1 MKRYSLQDIEAT
13 FPQAVRQEAG
23 SARERMYLI
32 ARIGELMEA
41 LDRSNQAIANLMR
54 DVAFEKAVNERV
66 GEVVTRMFKDIR
78 DGDTKS

>member
-1 MKRYSLQDIEAT
+1 MKRYSLADVEAT

-23 SARERMYLI
+23 SARERMYLM
-32 ARIGELMEA
+32 ARIAELMEA
-41 LDRSNQAIANLMR
+41 LDRSNQTVAELLR

-66 GEVVTRMFKDIR
+66 GEVVTRMLKDIR

>member
-1 MKRYSLQDIEAT
+1 MKRHSLADIEAT

-23 SARERMYLI
+23 SGRERMYLI

-41 LDRSNQAIANLMR
+41 LDRSNQTIANLMR